1 MRVGLLI
8 GLALV
13 ASCSPWNTSEQQ
25 AVEAASAY
33 LDAKSLTKFGD
44 GRRVAVRDEEAQ
56 WAVVYRTPEDSAG
69 GDFIVFVEKGTMK
82 AVNHVGYQ

>member
-1 MRVGLLI
+1 MRAGFLI

-13 ASCSPWNTSEQQ
+13 ASCSPWSASEQQ
-25 AVEAASAY
+25 AIEAASAY
-33 LDAKSLTKFGD
+33 LDAKSLTKFAES
-44 GRRVAVRDEEAQ
+44 RRVAVRDEAAQ

-69 GDFIVFVEKGTMK
+69 GDFIVFVDKGTMK